1 MQDEIVAMQLT
12 CKEKDD
18 FAFSFLL
25 EILKSEHSK
34 HKKTDM

>member
-1 MQDEIVAMQLT
+1 MQGIIAAMQLT
-12 CKEKDD
+12 GKEKDD

-25 EILKSEHSK
+25 EMLKSEHFK